1 VTEIIVYGRPN
12 CPMCNAT
19 QRALK
24 MKALSYVY
32 LNLEADPAKAEE
44 FKAAGYLT
52 APVVE
57 VRQDGEVVET
67 WAGFRHDRIK
77 HWSREADV

>member
-1 VTEIIVYGRPN
+1 MTEIIVWGRPA
-12 CPMCNAT
+12 CPQCDAT

-24 MKALSYVY
+24 MKALTYVY
-32 LNLEADPAKAEE
+32 LSLEADPAKTEE
-44 FKAAGYLT
+44 FKAMGYLT

-57 VRQDGEVVET
+57 VHRDGEVVDR

-77 HWSREADV
+77 HWSKEA